1 MIFCETEET
10 AYTWYIGDVLQDR
23 PKEAKAGHTREILA
37 HKFSCEFNFRINIF
51 LVWDSGGSE
60 DRQLD
65 VVLEVKKISVFLFEI
80 IDFC

>member
-51 LVWDSGGSE
+51 LV
-60 DRQLD
+60 
-65 VVLEVKKISVFLFEI
+65 
-80 IDFC
+80 